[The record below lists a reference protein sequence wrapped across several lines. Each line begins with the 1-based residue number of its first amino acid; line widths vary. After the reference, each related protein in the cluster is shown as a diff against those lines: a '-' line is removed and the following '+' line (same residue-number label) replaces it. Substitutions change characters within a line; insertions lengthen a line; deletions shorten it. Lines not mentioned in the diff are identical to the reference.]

1 MKNFFSLIK
10 GGFIFL
16 LVIYLVLFI
25 IEIVLPGFVSYS
37 INLNWILYG
46 VIGLGIASS
55 LIPEKT
61 IEENLELDN
70 EELLVDDSEWLKIT
84 KQQLIK
90 LAFKTVKVPLVVV
103 IIFLSLAGIVLS
115 RWPNQSDTKKQI
127 SQTKI
132 SELQPVN
139 QDELFAIAP
148 FLEENTKLSR
158 VTPSEDELLNSPL
171 IILNGNTQ
179 IGSASAMAK
188 LLQKKNFN
196 IKQISD
202 ADRSD
207 YVNAIIRFRPE
218 ETEVV
223 NYLTDIVKQIYPTI
237 DRTPSAT
244 DSAEIILIL
253 GSLNK

>member
-10 GGFIFL
+10 DGFIFL
-16 LVIYLVLFI
+16 LIIYLVLFI
-25 IEIVLPGFVSYS
+25 LEIVLPGFVSYS
-37 INLNWILYG
+37 FSLNWILYG
-46 VIGLGIASS
+46 VIGLGTASS

-61 IEENLELDN
+61 VEENSNN
-70 EELLVDDSEWLKIT
+70 EELLVNDYAWLKIT
-84 KQQLIK
+84 KQQLMR
-90 LAFKTVKVPLVVV
+90 LAFKTVKVPLIVV
-103 IIFLSLAGIVLS
+103 IIFLSLTGIVLS
-115 RWPNQSDTKKQI
+115 RWSNQSETKKQI
-127 SQTKI
+127 FQTEI
-132 SELQPVN
+132 SELKPIS

-148 FLEENTKLSR
+148 FLEENTKLSKMI
-158 VTPSEDELLNSPL
+158 PSEDKLLNSP
-171 IILNGNTQ
+171 IIVLNGNTQ

-207 YVNAIIRFRPE
+207 YINAIIRFRLE

-223 NYLTDIVKQIYPTI
+223 NYLTDIVKQIYPAI

-244 DSAEIILIL
+244 DSAEIVLIL